1 MHKALCQIK
10 KACAKANAEIGAMK
24 PEIAQA
30 ISEACGKVIAG
41 GYEKEFPLDMWPG
54 GGYTC
59 VNMNVNEVIGNLANE
74 ILTGH
79 KGQDMVHPNTH
90 VNMAQSTNDTI
101 PSATHLAIAPR
112 LDKIVCEAE
121 KLADAFDAKSDDE
134 KAQLPELAGVPIA
147 IKDMIVTKGI
157 ETTAASKILEGWV
170 PPYDATVI
178 EKLKAAGMPLLGKTN
193 LDEFAQGSSTEHS
206 AYQTT
211 HNPWDTERVPG
222 GSGGGS
228 AAAVAAFEAPLALGT
243 DTGGSIRQPGSLTG
257 TVGVKPTYGGVSRF
271 GAIAMASSLD
281 QIGPC
286 SRTVL
291 DAALLQEVIGG
302 HDKRD
307 STSIPEG
314 PRPMVAAAREGMKRD
329 LKGLKVGLIKELG
342 GEGFQPGVM
351 ARFNEG
357 VKKLEEMGAEITEV
371 SLPHLPYSLGAYYI
385 IMPSEV
391 SSNLAR
397 YDGMRYGLRV
407 MPPTGVPQTA
417 ANMMAYTREAGFGD
431 EVKRRIIL
439 GTYALSAGYYDAWYG
454 SAQKVRTLIIEDF
467 KKAFEQVDVLV
478 APTSPSTAIKF
489 GEKMDDPLAMYMNDI
504 ATIPANLAG
513 VPAMSIP
520 AGLSDDGLPV
530 GFQFIA
536 PQQRDEVMY
545 KPAAALEAALEDSWN
560 GPIWQSLKTPWLD
573 GLSK

>member
-1 MHKALCQIK
+1 MTDKTELVKLSAL
-10 KACAKANAEIGAMK
+10 EM
-24 PEIAQA
+24 AQLLRD
-30 ISEACGKVIAG
+30 
-41 GYEKEFPLDMWPG
+41 KEVTSRDL
-54 GGYTC
+54 
-59 VNMNVNEVIGNLANE
+59 VAAQLEVIDAAEPGIKAFLKVS
-74 ILTGH
+74 G
-79 KGQDMVHPNTH
+79 
-90 VNMAQSTNDTI
+90 
-101 PSATHLAIAPR
+101 
-112 LDKIVCEAE
+112 EAALE
-121 KLADAFDAKSDDE
+121 QADAYDDLSDDE
-134 KAQLPELAGVPIA
+134 KAELPELAGVPIA

-157 ETTAASKILEGWV
+157 ETTAASRILEGWV

-178 EKLKAAGMPLLGKTN
+178 EKLKAAHMPLLGKTN

-206 AYQTT
+206 AYQKTS
-211 HNPWDTERVPG
+211 NPWDLERVPG

-228 AAAVAAFEAPLALGT
+228 AAAVSAFEAPLALGT
-243 DTGGSIRQPGSLTG
+243 DTGGSIRQPGALTG

-281 QIGPC
+281 QIGPVT
-286 SRTVL
+286 RTVL
-291 DAALLQEVIGG
+291 DAALLQEIIGG

-314 PRPMVAAAREGMKRD
+314 PRPMAAAAREGMKRD
-329 LKGLKVGLIKELG
+329 LKGLKVGLVKELG
-342 GEGFQPGVM
+342 GEGFQPGVE
-351 ARFNEG
+351 ARFHEA
-357 VKKLEEMGAEITEV
+357 VAALESMGAEVVEV
-371 SLPHLPYSLGAYYI
+371 SCPHFKYALGAYYI

-407 MPPTGVPQTA
+407 MPPADVAQTA
-417 ANMMAYTREAGFGD
+417 ANMMSYTREAGFGD

-454 SAQKVRTLIIEDF
+454 SAQKVRTLIIQDF
-467 KKAFEQVDVLV
+467 EKAFEQADVLV
-478 APTSPSTAIKF
+478 SPTSPSTAFKF

-545 KPAAALEAALEDSWN
+545 KPAAALEAALEEAWG

-573 GLSK
+573 GLNK

>member
-1 MHKALCQIK
+1 
-10 KACAKANAEIGAMK
+10 
-24 PEIAQA
+24 
-30 ISEACGKVIAG
+30 
-41 GYEKEFPLDMWPG
+41 
-54 GGYTC
+54 
-59 VNMNVNEVIGNLANE
+59 
-74 ILTGH
+74 
-79 KGQDMVHPNTH
+79 
-90 VNMAQSTNDTI
+90 MAQSFDSLTAAQIAAGVAAGDFT
-101 PSATHLAIAPR
+101 ATEVAQASLAAIEAREGGVQAFLQVAPE
-112 LDKIVCEAE
+112 LAFEAAARVD
-121 KLADAFDAKSDDE
+121 ADRAVGKP
-134 KAQLPELAGVPIA
+134 LPPLAGVPLA
-147 IKDMIVTKGI
+147 IKDNMNLVGTR
-157 ETTAASKILEGWV
+157 TTCASRMLGDYQSV
-170 PPYDATVI
+170 YTATCVQRMLDAGC
-178 EKLKAAGMPLLGKTN
+178 LPMGKANM
-193 LDEFAQGSSTEHS
+193 DEFAFGSSTESS
-206 AYQTT
+206 AFHRTN
-211 HNPWDTERVPG
+211 NPWDTERVPG

-228 AAAVAAFEAPLALGT
+228 ASAVAAFEAPIALGT
-243 DTGGSIRQPGSLTG
+243 DTGGSIRQPGALTG

-281 QIGPC
+281 QIGPV

-291 DAALLQEVIGG
+291 DSALLQEIIGG

-314 PRPMVAAAREGMKRD
+314 PRPMVAAAREGAKRD
-329 LKGLKVGLIKELG
+329 LKGMKVGLIKELG
-342 GEGFQPGVM
+342 GDGFQPGVE
-351 ARFNEG
+351 ARFNEA
-357 VKKLEEMGAEITEV
+357 VDKLKEMGAEVVEV
-371 SLPHLPYSLGAYYI
+371 SVPHIGYSLGAYYI

-478 APTSPSTAIKF
+478 APTSPSTAFKF

-560 GPIWQSLKTPWLD
+560 GPIWNDLKTPWLD
-573 GLSK
+573 GLGK

>member
-1 MHKALCQIK
+1 MSNETATLVKLSAAEQAAAVK
-10 KACAKANAEIGAMK
+10 KGDVTSRELV
-24 PEIAQA
+24 
-30 ISEACGKVIAG
+30 EAHLKVIEAA
-41 GYEKEFPLDMWPG
+41 E
-54 GGYTC
+54 
-59 VNMNVNEVIGNLANE
+59 
-74 ILTGH
+74 
-79 KGQDMVHPNTH
+79 
-90 VNMAQSTNDTI
+90 
-101 PSATHLAIAPR
+101 PSIKAFLKVSGDVA
-112 LDKIVCEAE
+112 LEQ
-121 KLADAFDAKSDDE
+121 ADAFDAKSAED
-134 KAQLPELAGVPIA
+134 KAALPELAGVPIA

-178 EKLKAAGMPLLGKTN
+178 EKLKAAGMPILGKTN

-228 AAAVAAFEAPLALGT
+228 ASAVAAFEAPIALGT
-243 DTGGSIRQPGSLTG
+243 DTGGSIRQPGALTG

-281 QIGPC
+281 QIGPV

-291 DAALLQEVIGG
+291 DSALLQEIIGG

-314 PRPMVAAAREGMKRD
+314 PRPMVAAAREGAKRD
-329 LKGLKVGLIKELG
+329 LKGMKVGLIKELG
-342 GEGFQPGVM
+342 GDGFQPGVE
-351 ARFNEG
+351 ARFNEA
-357 VKKLEEMGAEITEV
+357 VDKLKEMGAEVVEV
-371 SLPHLPYSLGAYYI
+371 SVPHIGYSLGAYYI

-478 APTSPSTAIKF
+478 APTSPSTAFKF

-560 GPIWQSLKTPWLD
+560 GPIWSDLKTPWLD
-573 GLSK
+573 GLGK

>member
-1 MHKALCQIK
+1 MTDQNELVKLSAYDMARKLRAKEVSSRDLVAAELDVIEAAEPSIKAFLK
-10 KACAKANAEIGAMK
+10 
-24 PEIAQA
+24 
-30 ISEACGKVIAG
+30 IAG
-41 GYEKEFPLDMWPG
+41 
-54 GGYTC
+54 
-59 VNMNVNEVIGNLANE
+59 
-74 ILTGH
+74 
-79 KGQDMVHPNTH
+79 
-90 VNMAQSTNDTI
+90 
-101 PSATHLAIAPR
+101 
-112 LDKIVCEAE
+112 EAALE
-121 KLADAFDAKSDDE
+121 QADAFDNLSDDE
-134 KAQLPELAGVPIA
+134 KAELPELAGVPIA

-157 ETTAASKILEGWV
+157 ETTAASRILEGWV

-178 EKLKAAGMPLLGKTN
+178 EKLKAAHMPILGKTN

-206 AYQTT
+206 AFQRTS
-211 HNPWDTERVPG
+211 NPWDVDRVPG

-228 AAAVAAFEAPLALGT
+228 AAAVSAFEAPIALGT
-243 DTGGSIRQPGSLTG
+243 DTGGSIRQPGALTG

-281 QIGPC
+281 QIGPV

-291 DAALLQEVIGG
+291 DSALLQEIIGG
-302 HDKRD
+302 HDRRD

-314 PRPMVAAAREGMKRD
+314 PRPMVAAARDGLLNRD
-329 LKGLKVGLIKELG
+329 LKGMKVGLVKELNG
-342 GEGFQPGVM
+342 DGFQPGVE
-351 ARFNEG
+351 ARFNEA
-357 VKKLEEMGAEITEV
+357 VKKLEAMGAEVVEV
-371 SLPHLPYSLGAYYI
+371 SCPHFKYALGAYYI

-407 MPPTGVPQTA
+407 MPPEDVPQTA

-454 SAQKVRTLIIEDF
+454 SAQKVRTLIIDDF
-467 KKAFEQVDVLV
+467 RKAFEQADVLV
-478 APTSPSTAIKF
+478 SPTSPSTAFKF

-545 KPAAALEAALEDSWN
+545 KPAAALEAALEEDWN

-573 GLSK
+573 GLNK